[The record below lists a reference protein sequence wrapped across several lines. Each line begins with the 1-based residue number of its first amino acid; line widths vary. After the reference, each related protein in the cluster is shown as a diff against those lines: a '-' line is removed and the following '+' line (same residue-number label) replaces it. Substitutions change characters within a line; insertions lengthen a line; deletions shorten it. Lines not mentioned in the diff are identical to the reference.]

1 VVTYSAG
8 RRATVS
14 RDVFRGTHRDD
25 FLGIIAT
32 GVQITVE
39 AIHIYSFS
47 EGRFAEHWV
56 RGRIRE

>member
-1 VVTYSAG
+1 
-8 RRATVS
+8 
-14 RDVFRGTHRDD
+14 
-25 FLGIIAT
+25 LGIIAT